1 MPPTLL
7 FILLLIFSFVVAFY
21 LLRPTKTESAVQQQ
35 LQDIKS
41 SRLETSSSTI
51 LKEEGYSSNPA
62 VPQIIRQV
70 PGALGTLNLIRQSGN
85 NWAVS
90 TLMGGSLTLTI
101 LVSWIASLFLP
112 SALLPVLAGVAAG
125 SIPYIYLIVMRET
138 RFRKCDQL
146 LPEAIDLMARGLRA
160 GHALTAVLEMVGSEV
175 AEPIATE
182 FRRLSERL
190 CLTLQVRDCW
200 WAQNVALRSNYQRS
214 IH

>member
-62 VPQIIRQV
+62 VTQIIRQV

-112 SALLPVLAGVAAG
+112 SAILPVIAGVAAG

-160 GHALTAVLEMVGSEV
+160 GHALTAVLEMVGS
-175 AEPIATE
+175 
-182 FRRLSERL
+182 
-190 CLTLQVRDCW
+190 
-200 WAQNVALRSNYQRS
+200 
-214 IH
+214 